1 MSSLLEQA
9 IIDAKLLKETARK
22 NAEAALLEQFADT
35 IKSNMD
41 TLLEADDGLGGDLGL
56 DGGLGGDAAAA
67 PAPMP
72 APAAAPVQP
81 KNAEQE
87 KLFDRIP
94 PAYLGE
100 DNMQEIEINLDTL
113 VEKVENM
120 QQELGV
126 VAPIIPQYTGGQV
139 VPHGN
144 PERTGWLSEE
154 VELDEESLTE
164 AGEGTPQDQINIAGA
179 QKELATASKTE
190 AEAAGKRGDAMA
202 KVNQMQ
208 ALATQKGARADMQNQ
223 AQQRSVNEQDELEE
237 ESMVIDIEA
246 EETPGGINWHKGR
259 YAKED
264 SIRLMLKTQK
274 GLETENDELRETLSA
289 REAEL
294 EELHE
299 KLNGLVGKLQETK
312 GKFKKSVELNVQLK
326 DVAQNLTENLNKV
339 NLLNARLLYTNKVLG
354 NGSLN
359 ERQKQRIAESISSA
373 STVDEA
379 KTIYNTLQ
387 RSAGATTERKVGP
400 QSLTEA
406 ISRAPS
412 PFVPRNTQ
420 PQENAESIRWKKIA
434 GIIK

>member
-56 DGGLGGDAAAA
+56 DGGLGGDAVT

-113 VEKVENM
+113 VEKVESM

-126 VAPIIPQYTGGQV
+126 VAPVLPQYSGGQI
-139 VPHGN
+139 VPQGN
-144 PERTGWLSEE
+144 VERVGWLSEE

-164 AGEGTPQDQINIAGA
+164 DTA
-179 QKELATASKTE
+179 QLQKDLATKQEEVGKAQGKVTRQQSIDDDNKKAGGKDPQHDFSKITE
-190 AEAAGKRGDAMA
+190 SELDEEM
-202 KVNQMQ
+202 
-208 ALATQKGARADMQNQ
+208 
-223 AQQRSVNEQDELEE
+223 ELEE
-237 ESMVIDIEA
+237 ESLQLYLKDPHGEEESAVYDISNVV
-246 EETPGGINWHKGR
+246 PGGIQGSPAELRAQININK
-259 YAKED
+259 ALD
-264 SIRLMLKTQK
+264 AQ
-274 GLETENDELRETLSA
+274 NDELREAVSA

-312 GKFKKSVELNVQLK
+312 NKFKKSVELNVQLK

>member
-22 NAEAALLEQFADT
+22 NAEAALEQFADT

-56 DGGLGGDAAAA
+56 DGGLGGDAAVT
-67 PAPMP
+67 PSPMT

-113 VEKVENM
+113 VEKVESM

-126 VAPIIPQYTGGQV
+126 VSPILPQYTAAPV
-139 VPHGN
+139 VPQGN
-144 PERTGWLSEE
+144 TERVGWLSEE
-154 VELDEESLTE
+154 LELDEESLTE
-164 AGEGTPQDQINIAGA
+164 TAQDQNNVAAAQISVGDAIQKEADAAAKRGQETAKLNRLQGIATRNDTREQTA
-179 QKELATASKTE
+179 QKQT
-190 AEAAGKRGDAMA
+190 G
-202 KVNQMQ
+202 
-208 ALATQKGARADMQNQ
+208 
-223 AQQRSVNEQDELEE
+223 VNEQDELEE
-237 ESMVIDIEA
+237 ESMIIDIEP